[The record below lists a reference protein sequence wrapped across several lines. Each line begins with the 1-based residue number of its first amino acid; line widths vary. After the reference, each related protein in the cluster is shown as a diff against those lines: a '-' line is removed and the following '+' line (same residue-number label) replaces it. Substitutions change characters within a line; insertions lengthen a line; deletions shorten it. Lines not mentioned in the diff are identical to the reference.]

1 MLKLKKFGAIS
12 VMLVAALSLTACGGG
27 TSSTSNAQGKT
38 TVSVWH
44 YWDGANADA
53 FDKKVKAFNAS
64 HKNIEIKTTNVPNA
78 DFLTKLRASATSNT
92 LPDMAIG
99 DLIWMPQMAQIGKSA
114 DLKKLLKPE
123 VIDNINPALKNF
135 GSIDGRLVSVPMSAN
150 NLAYM
155 YNRTIFKKAGLDPD
169 KPPKTWAELK
179 QMAKQIKDK
188 TGLPGYDLPTEAGD
202 SGEALTWNFQ
212 VNLWQAGGEF
222 LKKDNSAAAFN
233 TPAGKKAANFWMDLI
248 KSGVSPYA
256 GWGKF
261 EKGKGGSAQEG
272 SWMVGIWAADPPF
285 DFAAAPL
292 PTPEGGKPSTNLG
305 GEQAMLFNNDDAKVK
320 AAAEFVTWFL
330 QDKQV
335 LDWCE
340 STGFLPAT
348 KSADNNAEYRS
359 WVEKKE
365 PRLLPYIEQMAT
377 AHTRPNTKLYPQI
390 SLAFAKE
397 MEKAFSGEVNVGT
410 ALKNAEKAVNEVIS
424 QGK

>member
-1 MLKLKKFGAIS
+1 
-12 VMLVAALSLTACGGG
+12 
-27 TSSTSNAQGKT
+27 
-38 TVSVWH
+38 
-44 YWDGANADA
+44 
-53 FDKKVKAFNAS
+53 
-64 HKNIEIKTTNVPNA
+64 
-78 DFLTKLRASATSNT
+78 
-92 LPDMAIG
+92 
-99 DLIWMPQMAQIGKSA
+99 
-114 DLKKLLKPE
+114 
-123 VIDNINPALKNF
+123 
-135 GSIDGRLVSVPMSAN
+135 
-150 NLAYM
+150 
-155 YNRTIFKKAGLDPD
+155 
-169 KPPKTWAELK
+169 
-179 QMAKQIKDK
+179 
-188 TGLPGYDLPTEAGD
+188 
-202 SGEALTWNFQ
+202 
-212 VNLWQAGGEF
+212 
-222 LKKDNSAAAFN
+222 
-233 TPAGKKAANFWMDLI
+233 
-248 KSGVSPYA
+248 
-256 GWGKF
+256 
-261 EKGKGGSAQEG
+261 
-272 SWMVGIWAADPPF
+272 MVGIWAADPPF

-348 KSADNNAEYRS
+348 KSAANNAEYRS